1 MTTATKC
8 KHCGRIIARNIRGE
22 WAIPNSKLPSTLCTD
37 GIQHHEPDKEP
48 GGDGTG
54 IVTGIAVGASIF
66 DAGLI

>member
-22 WAIPNSKLPSTLCTD
+22 WAIPKSKLPSTLCSD
-37 GIQHHEPDKEP
+37 GIRHHEPDKEP

-66 DAGLI
+66 DAGLL